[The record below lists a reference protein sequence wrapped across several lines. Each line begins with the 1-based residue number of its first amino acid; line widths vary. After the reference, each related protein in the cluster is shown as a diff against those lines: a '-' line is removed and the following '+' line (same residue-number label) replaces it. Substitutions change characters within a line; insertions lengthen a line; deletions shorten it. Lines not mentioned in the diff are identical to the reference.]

1 MARAWRRIFQCDMAI
16 DLDSK
21 LDTQRGILQAYI
33 DEAQLTIPVLPA
45 VAIEMLRMYKDPDA
59 NARAMADLIQKDQSL
74 VGSVVRVCNSAAYGG
89 VRPITSLQL
98 AIARLGI
105 RLLGRIAVSH
115 IVRGKVFTAHAH
127 EQEMAAIWKHA
138 QLAALLASELAGV
151 CGMESEEAFL
161 CGLLHSVGKPTVYQ
175 AIEDLKSRRAI
186 DLTMAMEIA
195 LAEEFHRRV
204 GFLVAEAWTLP
215 LVVRWSCLYFETP
228 DEAPPEATRI
238 VAVVHLATRL
248 AHAFLDNESPGD
260 LLASP
265 ALTTLGLTP
274 GRFQALIDDAET
286 FIQKAVDMGR

>member
-1 MARAWRRIFQCDMAI
+1 MAI
-16 DLDSK
+16 DIDAT
-21 LDTQRGILQAYI
+21 LDTPRAILKAYI

-105 RLLGRIAVSH
+105 RVLGRIAVSH

-138 QLAALLASELAGV
+138 QLAALLASEVAGMA
-151 CGMESEEAFL
+151 GMEGEEAFL

-175 AIEDLKSRRAI
+175 AIEELKSRRAI
-186 DLTMAMEIA
+186 DVSTAMESA
-195 LAEEFHRRV
+195 LAEEFHCRV
-204 GFLVAEAWTLP
+204 GFLVTEAWTLP
-215 LVVRWSCLYFETP
+215 LVVRWSCLYYETLA
-228 DEAPPEATRI
+228 EAPPEAARI
-238 VAVVHLATRL
+238 VAIVHLATRL
-248 AHAFLDNESPGD
+248 ATAFLAYESPDD
-260 LLASP
+260 LLSSP
-265 ALTTLGLTP
+265 ALATLGLGPERLQT
-274 GRFQALIDDAET
+274 LVDDAET
-286 FIQKAVDMGR
+286 IVRKAEDMGR